1 MANIFIKRGWIL
13 IVLLLLVFS
22 SCSSYQ
28 KLLKSDDVM
37 LKKEKAIEYYES
49 EDYDKTLTLLNE
61 IIPAFRGTA
70 EAEKL
75 NYYYAMAHYK
85 QKDYIMAAH
94 YFKTFT
100 QGFPRSEHVEE
111 FLFMSA
117 YCKYLLSPRP
127 SLDQTDTQ
135 QAINELQAF
144 INRFPQSP
152 RVEESNNLI
161 DELRF
166 KLEQK
171 AFNSAVLYF
180 NIMDYMAAV
189 TSFNNVI
196 RQFPDTEF
204 REEALFYIIRSHFL
218 YAENS
223 IEARQIERYKEVVE
237 AHEKLVNRFPE
248 SKFLSEANRFLTISQ
263 QQIERLDGSSSA
275 QSLDN

>member
-248 SKFLSEANRFLTISQ
+248 SKFLPEANRFLTISQ